1 MKNFLGTLILGVALT
16 APVAAQAVSVRIY
29 DKGHKDYHVWN
40 DNEDK
45 AHRRWLE
52 ERHEQ
57 NREWRRENTSR
68 QRDYWKWR
76 HEHNDAVLFP
86 R

>member
-1 MKNFLGTLILGVALT
+1 MKSFFGTLIMAAALT
-16 APVAAQAVSVRIY
+16 APVAAQAVDVRIY

-40 DNEDK
+40 DNEDR

-57 NREWRRENTSR
+57 NREWKRENTSR